1 MKVRR
6 VSLENL
12 VVAHYVS
19 GAVQSY
25 AGSGKNHEQLKAK
38 NTQHHASVQPRPV
51 ALPDGPVAVRRTG
64 DQGVPFLR

>member
-38 NTQHHASVQPRPV
+38 DSTSRVCSTTARRPSVRASGRP
-51 ALPDGPVAVRRTG
+51 RTG